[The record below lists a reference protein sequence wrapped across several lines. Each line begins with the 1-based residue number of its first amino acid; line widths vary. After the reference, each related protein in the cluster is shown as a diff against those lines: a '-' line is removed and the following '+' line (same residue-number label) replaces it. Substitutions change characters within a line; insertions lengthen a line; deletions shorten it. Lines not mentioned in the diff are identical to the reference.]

1 MQPVRRRRDC
11 EDVIVVANFR
21 TLSPAPSS
29 AIFKLA
35 LFILTSLVGGSGCA
49 SFLTRES
56 AREAR
61 PLPPEIQDYYS
72 YKPITAP
79 PVVRQI
85 REHDR
90 YAVSEVQLIPPALVD
105 VTEPVS
111 PIEPVQMLWYRPK
124 TESPRPLILMSPI
137 LRNNAIFVEDF
148 ARLFAA
154 NGYHAVIVWR
164 PQLPYDASGPL
175 TQVEAYLRA
184 AIIRNRQALDWLLAQ
199 PGVDTTRVATFGI
212 SYGAII
218 NAALAGVEP
227 RAQFH
232 VFVLA
237 GAPLADIMMTTLET
251 HIRSFWSRAR
261 ASKGLTD
268 QQLHD
273 ALRAT
278 IRSDPAMLAPYVRPD
293 NLLMII
299 AQFDRFVPTSASF
312 HLREAFGNPDT
323 VVVPLGHYTTVLD
336 MPFLRFKVM
345 WFFRRKLGVPSVNG
359 NRGWIYHRRI
369 NQTSLKGYNRHMLC
383 YGNDRLSYEKSDR
396 CPFARLVRHNGQLAK
411 LRELSL
417 ATLAGTGARTSR
429 V

>member
-1 MQPVRRRRDC
+1 VQPVRRRRDR
-11 EDVIVVANFR
+11 EDVIVAANSR
-21 TLSPAPSS
+21 SLSPTPPG

-35 LFILTSLVGGSGCA
+35 LFILTSLLGGSGCESLRTQA
-49 SFLTRES
+49 S

-61 PLPPEIQDYYS
+61 PLPKEIQEYYS
-72 YKPITAP
+72 YKPITAS

-85 REHDR
+85 KEQDR
-90 YAVSEVQLIPPALVD
+90 YAISEVQLIPPVAGD
-105 VTEPVS
+105 VTNPAS
-111 PIEPVQMLWYRPK
+111 RIEPIQMLWYRPR
-124 TESPRPLILMSPI
+124 TESPRPLILIAPI
-137 LRNNAIFVEDF
+137 LRNNAMFVEDF

-164 PQLPYDASGPL
+164 PQLPYDPDAPL
-175 TQVEAYLRA
+175 TQVEEFLRA

-227 RAQFH
+227 RAQYH

-237 GAPLADIMMTTLET
+237 GAPLADIMMKSLEG
-251 HIRSFWSRAR
+251 HVRSFWTRAR
-261 ASKGLTD
+261 AHKGLTD

-293 NLLMII
+293 DVMMII
-299 AQFDRFVPTSASF
+299 ARFDRFVPTSASL

-345 WFFRRKLGVPSVNG
+345 WFFRKKLGVPSVNG
-359 NRGWIYHRRI
+359 NRGWIYHC
-369 NQTSLKGYNRHMLC
+369 NGVQT
-383 YGNDRLSYEKSDR
+383 
-396 CPFARLVRHNGQLAK
+396 P
-411 LRELSL
+411 
-417 ATLAGTGARTSR
+417 
-429 V
+429 